1 MTPQTSV
8 SINRLLFQS
17 LNNSE
22 FENTPAPKGVADAPA
37 PSVHQQL
44 GVVLA
49 PSLAPALTQ
58 PLPAWLLHVKLWK
71 VKFPLCIQH
80 VQNRTPNFSPPQSL
94 LLTQACPLQLYHHS
108 PSCLDKEPKNLP
120 WHLYRPLIPQEVV
133 LALPSELLTTSITI
147 PAQASLSDFFASTF
161 TPEAQ
166 ILHRAELLKQKSDHV
181 SPLIKPSNGF
191 SPH

>member
-1 MTPQTSV
+1 MAPQTSV
-8 SINRLLFQS
+8 SVNRLLFQG

-22 FENTPAPKGVADAPA
+22 FENTPAPKGVADTPA

-49 PSLAPALTQ
+49 PSLAPVLTQ

-94 LLTQACPLQLYHHS
+94 LLTQVCPSQLYHHS
-108 PSCLDKEPKNLP
+108 PSGLDKEPKNLP
-120 WHLYRPLIPQEVV
+120 WHLSRPHPTFN
-133 LALPSELLTTSITI
+133 SSGSS
-147 PAQASLSDFFASTF
+147 ASSTF
-161 TPEAQ
+161 TAANHIHYYPSTSLPFWLLCFYFTPE
-166 ILHRAELLKQKSDHV
+166 V
-181 SPLIKPSNGF
+181 
-191 SPH
+191 